1 MGDNR
6 DKDKEVSKN
15 LNSEAESDILKKID
29 LAFQVNYV
37 ASFAHKRGLLSQIIN
52 LNSYGRMVD
61 MFTCLCLH
69 RRLVGLGSY

>member
-37 ASFAHKRGLLSQIIN
+37 VSFALKQTRFTLSNHLIEQ
-52 LNSYGRMVD
+52 LWSTY
-61 MFTCLCLH
+61 
-69 RRLVGLGSY
+69 